1 MYFGETI
8 YVAGHKFKN
17 AKCSIL
23 LNIFKDR
30 MFGII
35 PKYCLI
41 INHFYTRSLLKKR
54 IIFIRDM
61 LDDEGNLLG
70 FEYFI
75 HKYNINTNVI
85 KLCIVD
91 ECCKNIFTYTIQ
103 FHYNSV

>member
-1 MYFGETI
+1 MFHTTEYIQGQNVWYNTKILFNNKPFL
-8 YVAGHKFKN
+8 YKKF
-17 AKCSIL
+17 I
-23 LNIFKDR
+23 
-30 MFGII
+30 
-35 PKYCLI
+35 
-41 INHFYTRSLLKKR
+41 KKR